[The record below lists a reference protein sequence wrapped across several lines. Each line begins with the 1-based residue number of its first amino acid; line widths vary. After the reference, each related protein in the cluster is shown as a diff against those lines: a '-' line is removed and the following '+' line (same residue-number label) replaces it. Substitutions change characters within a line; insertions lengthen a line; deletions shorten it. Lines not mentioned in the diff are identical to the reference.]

1 METMINVRE
10 WLKSYRHIAI
20 GWVLLI
26 LVVGLIGVI
35 GSSIQCSYVESVA
48 ANLVADL
55 LVAGLAFLLVD
66 VIFGLTQS
74 HNQRIEAQRK
84 AFSIVGM
91 EVEENRRELELTVG
105 DLQGGLMPPSDRP
118 KLKDEQWNL
127 LVQSP
132 LIAQL
137 PSDLVWTVHMSYY
150 DSQRQVENLRSHR
163 RSQFRD
169 PYNDPETAA
178 ELLPQVERALSSVQQ
193 AKDMLERAAAEARFP
208 P

>member
-1 METMINVRE
+1 MINARE
-10 WLKSYRHIAI
+10 WLMSYRLIAI
-20 GWVLLI
+20 GWVLTI
-26 LVVGLIGVI
+26 LVVAVI
-35 GSSIQCSYVESVA
+35 GLLGSSRECSYVESIA

-55 LVAGLAFLLVD
+55 LVAGLAFLVAD

-74 HNQRIEAQRK
+74 HQQRIEAQRK

-91 EVEENRRELELTVG
+91 EVEEDRKEMELTVG
-105 DLQGGLMPPSDRP
+105 NLQGGLMPPTDRP
-118 KLKDEQWNL
+118 NLKNEQWSL

-150 DSQRQVENLRSHR
+150 DSQRQAENLRSHR

-169 PYNDPETAA
+169 PYSDPETTAQ
-178 ELLPQVERALSSVQQ
+178 LLPEVEKALSLVRQ
-193 AKDMLERAAAEARFP
+193 AKDMLESAAAETRVRP
-208 P
+208 